1 VSRGTRK
8 SREIR
13 VIGQGTEL
21 LSLLLGLDDLFKRSA
36 TTWRQMHG
44 ETFPSKFAQ
53 LERST
58 CRQLRGFQCF
68 IELELVHCCL

>member
-1 VSRGTRK
+1 VGFGSAARRGTRK

-36 TTWRQMHG
+36 STWQQMY
-44 ETFPSKFAQ
+44 EEAFAQ
-53 LERST
+53 LKRST
-58 CRQLRGFQCF
+58 YRWLGGF
-68 IELELVHCCL
+68 